1 MTPKFPITRNRIRNH
16 FQYFWWQYALLA
28 GLAIF
33 GWNLLFTTTRYRPP
47 ESLKVEWYYEGPMT
61 NATQQNADA
70 LLAELTPQLFPDM
83 EEVTF
88 TSVGMDD
95 TYGAMQI
102 MVWMAAGQG
111 DLYMLTQ
118 DTFKSY
124 ATQGSMVDLQ
134 PYVDDG
140 TLNVEGITLTKGYV
154 KEEETGQTHLYGIP
168 AGQLKGLEQ
177 YEIFP
182 EGTILSM
189 LVAGGNEENTLKLMA
204 WLLDNMKE

>member
-47 ESLKVEWYYEGPMT
+47 EALKVEWYYEGPMT
-61 NATQQNADA
+61 AATQENADA
-70 LLAELTPQLFPDM
+70 LLAELTPQLFPTM

-140 TLNVEGITLTKGYV
+140 TLNVEGITLAKGYV

-168 AGQLKGLEQ
+168 ADQLKGLEQ

-182 EGTILSM
+182 EGTIMSV
-189 LVAGGNEENTLKLMA
+189 LVMGGNEENTIKLMA

>member
-33 GWNLLFTTTRYRPP
+33 GWNLLFTVTRYRPP

-61 NATQQNADA
+61 ADTQANADA

-102 MVWMAAGQG
+102 MVWMSAGQG

-134 PYVDDG
+134 PYVDNG
-140 TLNVEGITLTKGYV
+140 TLNVEGLTLTKGYA

-168 AGQLKGLEQ
+168 ADQLKGLEQ

-182 EGTILSM
+182 EGTILSV
-189 LVAGGNEENTLKLMA
+189 LVMGGNEENTIKLMA

>member
-33 GWNLLFTTTRYRPP
+33 GWNLLFTVTRYRPP

-61 NATQQNADA
+61 AATQANADA
-70 LLAELTPQLFPDM
+70 LLAELTPQLFPEM

-88 TSVGMDD
+88 TPVGMDD

-134 PYVDDG
+134 PYVDNG
-140 TLNVEGITLTKGYV
+140 TLNVEGLTLTTGYA

-168 AGQLKGLEQ
+168 ADQLKGLER

-182 EGTILSM
+182 EGTVLSV
-189 LVAGGNEENTLKLMA
+189 LVMGGNEENTIKLMA